1 MLIFVRATFTKA
13 TYADLSE
20 TPPPDTGIYTRK
32 TSKRVYS
39 IRFICKFVS
48 ANYCKPMLLSK
59 EIAVELNLTGCRL
72 KQFIASKLRQ
82 MDVPLTPEQFML
94 IDLLWNQGEM
104 TQQQLADQMQK
115 DKNSVTKLVDAI
127 ERKGFVV
134 RQQNPHDRRA
144 NTLVLTEKANQLKP
158 GAKQKGI
165 SILDEILDG
174 ISEDELRGFLATL
187 NKLNRNMTVEGQ
199 E

>member
-1 MLIFVRATFTKA
+1 
-13 TYADLSE
+13 
-20 TPPPDTGIYTRK
+20 
-32 TSKRVYS
+32 
-39 IRFICKFVS
+39 
-48 ANYCKPMLLSK
+48 MLLSK

-144 NTLVLTEKANQLKP
+144 NTLVLTEKANQLGREPNRRESPSLTRYWTESVKTNC
-158 GAKQKGI
+158 AI
-165 SILDEILDG
+165 S
-174 ISEDELRGFLATL
+174 SPP
-187 NKLNRNMTVEGQ
+187 
-199 E
+199 